1 MRNLNSQ
8 WDALEQI
15 LLRQNSPVLQTEME
29 FNKEKGLMICKIR
42 QYELQKWGFQW
53 KTRKWNFVIPEF

>member
-1 MRNLNSQ
+1 LH
-8 WDALEQI
+8 
-15 LLRQNSPVLQTEME
+15 QNSPVLQTETE

-42 QYELQKWGFQW
+42 QYELQKRVLQW